1 MANLRRKTEA
11 ENGGVAADPMQ
22 LMQQMM
28 QNQFAN
34 FGMQ

>member
-1 MANLRRKTEA
+1 MANLR
-11 ENGGVAADPMQ
+11 NGGVAADPMQ